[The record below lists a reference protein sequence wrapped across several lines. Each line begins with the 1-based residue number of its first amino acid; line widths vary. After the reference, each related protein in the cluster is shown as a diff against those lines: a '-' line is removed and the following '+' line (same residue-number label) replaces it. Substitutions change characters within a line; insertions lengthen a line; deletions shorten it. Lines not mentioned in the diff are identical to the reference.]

1 MSLRTPCLMI
11 ILALLQVWSS
21 GVFELKIH
29 SFHTAQRICRRHRD
43 CHIFFR
49 ICLKHPED
57 VISAEPP
64 CTFGTGHTN
73 VIRADHTSISSSAPI
88 RVPFHFKW
96 PVNLKITNKKPYPW
110 VCSCQIHPSPL
121 TNISFLNYILI
132 SVNDSL
138 YHTANFDYDITLYVP
153 NQNNYYRPAAGGY
166 LLIETPLC
174 FLKIIWSDNWK
185 LLWIIGCQLH
195 FIAKKVGY

>member
-1 MSLRTPCLMI
+1 MAHLHLRHLLA
-11 ILALLQVWSS
+11 LALLHVVSWLLFVPKKQQQQMSSCLYAQRVLYHVFLSLQVLSS
-21 GVFELKIH
+21 GVFELKIN

-96 PVNLKITNKKPYPW
+96 PVNGKP
-110 VCSCQIHPSPL
+110 
-121 TNISFLNYILI
+121 
-132 SVNDSL
+132 
-138 YHTANFDYDITLYVP
+138 
-153 NQNNYYRPAAGGY
+153 
-166 LLIETPLC
+166 
-174 FLKIIWSDNWK
+174 
-185 LLWIIGCQLH
+185 
-195 FIAKKVGY
+195 

>member
-1 MSLRTPCLMI
+1 MPLRTARLI
-11 ILALLQVWSS
+11 SNSLLTLQVFSS

-29 SFHTAQRICRRHRD
+29 SFHTAHRICRRHRD

-96 PVNLKITNKKPYPW
+96 PVSNLDIMLQLHKYTKLIVELKTLLG
-110 VCSCQIHPSPL
+110 SCFF
-121 TNISFLNYILI
+121 T
-132 SVNDSL
+132 
-138 YHTANFDYDITLYVP
+138 
-153 NQNNYYRPAAGGY
+153 YYMWF
-166 LLIETPLC
+166 LC
-174 FLKIIWSDNWK
+174 FRERFHWSLKLGTLNLQQNTQVAYFLQACSW
-185 LLWIIGCQLH
+185 L
-195 FIAKKVGY
+195 

>member
-1 MSLRTPCLMI
+1 MAHLRPFV
-11 ILALLQVWSS
+11 ILFLSLQVFSS

-49 ICLKHPED
+49 ICLKHSED

-96 PVNLKITNKKPYPW
+96 PVNGVI
-110 VCSCQIHPSPL
+110 
-121 TNISFLNYILI
+121 NIL
-132 SVNDSL
+132 
-138 YHTANFDYDITLYVP
+138 
-153 NQNNYYRPAAGGY
+153 
-166 LLIETPLC
+166 
-174 FLKIIWSDNWK
+174 
-185 LLWIIGCQLH
+185 
-195 FIAKKVGY
+195 

>member
-1 MSLRTPCLMI
+1 MKVFPLHCSSFSQESLGLLLRASNADIYLEAESKLRRNGTTIPEIPLGFGFSANCKFSFVSAGVKDSHTTLTHCSSNIMSLSP
-11 ILALLQVWSS
+11 QVLSS

-64 CTFGTGHTN
+64 CTFGTGQTN
-73 VIRADHTSISSSAPI
+73 VIRADHTSISSSDPI

-96 PVNLKITNKKPYPW
+96 PVSGNT
-110 VCSCQIHPSPL
+110 SS
-121 TNISFLNYILI
+121 
-132 SVNDSL
+132 
-138 YHTANFDYDITLYVP
+138 A
-153 NQNNYYRPAAGGY
+153 
-166 LLIETPLC
+166 
-174 FLKIIWSDNWK
+174 
-185 LLWIIGCQLH
+185 
-195 FIAKKVGY
+195 